1 MPDNFDSDLLVRL
14 LEQKK
19 FSALRGVMDV
29 LNPVDVAEW
38 IETLNTK
45 DMAVVFRTMSK
56 EATAEI
62 FANLEP
68 ETQQVVISFITD
80 QELAAIVDELFVD
93 DAVDMLEELP
103 ANMVTR
109 VLRSAKPETRKL
121 INQFLKY
128 PEDSTGSIMT
138 AEFIDLRK
146 DMTVEQAFAR
156 IRQIGADSELIYTCY
171 VIDSQRFLQGV
182 VSVRELLLA
191 SYETVIGDIMST
203 ELITATTL
211 DDQESTAQAIQ
222 KYDLIAMPVVDQEG
236 RLVGIVTVDDV
247 MDVIE
252 EETSEDIAKMA
263 AIAPSEKSYMK
274 STPFDLWKARIPWL
288 MLLTISATFT
298 GMIITKFEDALSAS
312 LVLTAFIPML
322 MDSGG
327 NCGSQASVTVIRAIS
342 LDEISFSD
350 LGTVIWK
357 EFRTAILCGVCLAAV
372 SFLKLQL
379 IDRLLLGNDAVTLS
393 VSLVVALTLMCTVLC
408 AKLVGCILPMLAKK
422 LGFDPAVMSSPF
434 ITTIVDAISL
444 IIYFQIAQQILHI

>member
-1 MPDNFDSDLLVRL
+1 MPDNFDSTLLLRL

-19 FSALRGVMDV
+19 FTALRGVMDV

-38 IETLNTK
+38 IETLNAK

-56 EATAEI
+56 EVTAEV
-62 FANLEP
+62 FSNLEP

-80 QELAAIVDELFVD
+80 QELAAIVEELFVD

-109 VLRSAKPETRKL
+109 VLRSAKPETRQL

-156 IRQIGADSELIYTCY
+156 IRQKGADSELIYTCY
-171 VIDSQRFLQGV
+171 VIDSHRILEGV
-182 VSVRELLLA
+182 VSVRELLL
-191 SYETVIGDIMST
+191 SDYTTVISDIMST
-203 ELITATTL
+203 EVIKATTL
-211 DDQESTAQAIQ
+211 DDQEATAQAMM
-222 KYDLIAMPVVDQEG
+222 KYDLIAMPVVDQEN

-263 AIAPSEKSYMK
+263 AINPSEKSYMR

-288 MLLTISATFT
+288 MLLMISATFT
-298 GMIITKFEDALSAS
+298 GMIITSFENALAAS
-312 LVLTAFIPML
+312 IVLTSFIPML
-322 MDSGG
+322 MDTGG
-327 NCGSQASVTVIRAIS
+327 NCGSQTSVTVIRAIS
-342 LDEISFSD
+342 LDEIHFSD
-350 LGTVIWK
+350 IGKVIWK
-357 EFRTAILCGVCLAAV
+357 EFRTALLCGASLAVV
-372 SFLKLQL
+372 SFVKLQL
-379 IDRLLLGNDAVTLS
+379 IDRLLLGGADVTIAVS
-393 VSLVVALTLMCTVLC
+393 VVVAVTLMCTTIC
-408 AKLVGCILPMLAKK
+408 SKMVGCVLPMLAKK
-422 LGFDPAVMSSPF
+422 IGFDPAVMSSPF

-444 IIYFQIAQQILHI
+444 LIYFQVAQQVLHL

>member
-1 MPDNFDSDLLVRL
+1 
-14 LEQKK
+14 
-19 FSALRGVMDV
+19 
-29 LNPVDVAEW
+29 
-38 IETLNTK
+38 
-45 DMAVVFRTMSK
+45 
-56 EATAEI
+56 
-62 FANLEP
+62 
-68 ETQQVVISFITD
+68 
-80 QELAAIVDELFVD
+80 
-93 DAVDMLEELP
+93 
-103 ANMVTR
+103 
-109 VLRSAKPETRKL
+109 
-121 INQFLKY
+121 
-128 PEDSTGSIMT
+128 MT

-182 VSVRELLLA
+182 VSVRELLLS
-191 SYETVIGDIMST
+191 SYETRIGDIMST
-203 ELITATTL
+203 ELITAKTL
-211 DDQESTAQAIQ
+211 DDQESTAQAIM

-263 AIAPSEKSYMK
+263 AIAPSEKSYMR
-274 STPFDLWKARIPWL
+274 SSPFDLWKARIPWL
-288 MLLTISATFT
+288 MLLTVSATFT

-342 LDEISFSD
+342 LDEVSFSD

-357 EFRTAILCGVCLAAV
+357 ELRTAVLCGVCLAAV

-379 IDRLLLGNDAVTLS
+379 IDRLLLSNDAVTLS

-444 IIYFQIAQQILHI
+444 IIYFQIAQQILHLA

>member
-1 MPDNFDSDLLVRL
+1 M
-14 LEQKK
+14 
-19 FSALRGVMDV
+19 
-29 LNPVDVAEW
+29 
-38 IETLNTK
+38 
-45 DMAVVFRTMSK
+45 
-56 EATAEI
+56 
-62 FANLEP
+62 
-68 ETQQVVISFITD
+68 
-80 QELAAIVDELFVD
+80 
-93 DAVDMLEELP
+93 
-103 ANMVTR
+103 
-109 VLRSAKPETRKL
+109 
-121 INQFLKY
+121 
-128 PEDSTGSIMT
+128 
-138 AEFIDLRK
+138 
-146 DMTVEQAFAR
+146 
-156 IRQIGADSELIYTCY
+156 
-171 VIDSQRFLQGV
+171 
-182 VSVRELLLA
+182 
-191 SYETVIGDIMST
+191 
-203 ELITATTL
+203 
-211 DDQESTAQAIQ
+211 

-274 STPFDLWKARIPWL
+274 SSPFDLWKARIPWL
-288 MLLTISATFT
+288 MLLTVSATFT

-342 LDEISFSD
+342 LDEVSFSD

-357 EFRTAILCGVCLAAV
+357 ELRTAVLCGVCLAAV

-379 IDRLLLGNDAVTLS
+379 IDRLLLSNDAVTLS

-444 IIYFQIAQQILHI
+444 IIYFQIAQQILHLA